1 MRLRDYQVD
10 ISERGADILNRLN
23 IVCLAMEVR
32 LGKTYT
38 SLEICRLVGATKVL
52 FLTKKRA
59 ISSIRSDYNEMDP
72 GFEIT
77 ITNYESIHKID
88 DIMFDV
94 VVCDESHTMSAFPKP
109 SIRTRQIRKML
120 SINGAKIILMTGT
133 LTPESFSQVYHQF
146 YVHPDNPFRHYKNFY
161 AWAHDYVNVFQKKI
175 NSFMVNDY
183 SRGIEEKIMGAV
195 SPYMISY
202 TQKEAGFS
210 TEIEEEVLYVKMQ
223 DRTYQIC
230 DRLSKDLVVEGDE
243 EVILGETPA
252 KLMQKLH
259 QLYSGTVKFESGNSM
274 TIDRSKAIFIRDM
287 FKGKKI
293 GIFYKFKEELKCL
306 KSVFGDTLTTD
317 LDYFDATDKSIA
329 LQIVSGREGISL
341 RNAENIVFYNI
352 DFSAVSYWQARDRM
366 TTMERTFNKV
376 YWVFSEG
383 GIEDK
388 IYKAVKKKKSYTIN
402 IFKKDYEEAKD

>member
-52 FLTKKRA
+52 FLTKKKA
-59 ISSIRSDYNEMDP
+59 ISSIRSDYDTMSP
-72 GFEIT
+72 GFDIT
-77 ITNYESIHKID
+77 ITNYESIHKIED
-88 DIMFDV
+88 VMFDV

-120 SINGAKIILMTGT
+120 SINNAKLILMTGT
-133 LTPESFSQVYHQF
+133 LTPESYSQIYHQF
-146 YVHPDNPFRHYKNFY
+146 YVHPDNPFRGYKNFY
-161 AWAHDYVNVFQKKI
+161 AWSHDYVNVWQRKI

-183 SRGIEEKIMGAV
+183 SRGIEDKIMGAV
-195 SPYMISY
+195 APYIISF

-210 TEIEEEVLYVKMQ
+210 TEIEEEVLYVKMHE
-223 DRTYQIC
+223 RTYQIC
-230 DRLSKDLVVEGDE
+230 NKLSKDLVVEGKE
-243 EVILGETPA
+243 EVILGDTPA

-274 TIDRSKAIFIRDM
+274 VIDRTKAIFVRDK
-287 FKGKKI
+287 FKGSKI
-293 GIFYKFKEELKCL
+293 GIFYKFKEELKML
-306 KSVFGDTLTTD
+306 KSVFGDSITTD
-317 LDYFDATDKSIA
+317 LDDFDSTDKSIA

-376 YWVFSEG
+376 YWIFSEG

-388 IYKAVKKKKSYTIN
+388 IYDMVKKKKSYTVN
-402 IFKKDYEEAKD
+402 IFKKDYENR